1 MKLLV
6 SIHIY
11 GEAALYI
18 QNLASVQSNDS
29 IIMAANDSFRA
40 EPNSVQDIA
49 PDFESDISLLNT
61 HTPMHTSELRK
72 GR

>member
-1 MKLLV
+1 
-6 SIHIY
+6 
-11 GEAALYI
+11 
-18 QNLASVQSNDS
+18 
-29 IIMAANDSFRA
+29 MAANDSFRA